1 MCSLGV
7 GRNTLQLRS
16 EYQEQTNKSE
26 HHCLYCQVFLEQTA
40 TTGVQPSELDSGT
53 IISRLR
59 NENTKLLLL
68 VTFENQCDT
77 MNLGILP
84 RKPN

>member
-1 MCSLGV
+1 M
-7 GRNTLQLRS
+7 
-16 EYQEQTNKSE
+16 
-26 HHCLYCQVFLEQTA
+26 A

-68 VTFENQCDT
+68 VTFENQYDP